1 MTASARNALPLERH
15 QAADSGSRP
24 IRYFIGLELIHSRL
38 EIEAAL
44 VRVTGQGL
52 SADLQVIDTVTTQDQ
67 RIELA
72 LSVGENQQTT
82 SEAALFNEAAQ
93 SAYLTEAAADLVHS
107 ITARFKLDDG
117 LILACV
123 LHNFGIWFNDP
134 VDGYHYLPRC
144 DTSLLSK
151 ITGLT
156 IIDDLPGRDRAYG
169 GHGGP
174 VEAIGIWML
183 LADRGQIPGRR
194 IRAVV
199 QFDTTLRLLLLP
211 PRQPLQIPNHLICH
225 ELGPGQSLLDQILL
239 ELVDESVSDPYG
251 KLAVQGRHRP
261 TLLQRWEQLF
271 NETSSNWSP
280 HGPATDPWIQVL
292 RDWSQTQSI
301 SLHDALCTA
310 IQMLTGR
317 LAQHVKHELPR
328 SQPVGQI
335 ILAGAGH
342 TNAFFVRELQQR
354 LPEVEI
360 AFLEPDKILPTPSL
374 GAAAAAVLGQLHLDQ
389 IPGNSPALT
398 GTDVPR
404 VLGRLTPGNPANWHE
419 VLANLAKTLP
429 AKLPLRSAI

>member
-1 MTASARNALPLERH
+1 MTASARNSLPLKSH
-15 QAADSGSRP
+15 QAAESGSQP
-24 IRYFIGLELIHSRL
+24 IRYFIGLELMRDRL

-44 VRVTGQGL
+44 VRVEGRGL
-52 SADLQVIDTVTTQDQ
+52 SSDVQVVDTVTAKDQ

-72 LSVGENQQTT
+72 LSQDDTQPIT

-107 ITARFKLDDG
+107 FTSRFHADDG

-123 LHNFGIWFNDP
+123 LHGFGIWSHDSI
-134 VDGYHYLPRC
+134 DGYRYLPRC

-174 VEAIGIWML
+174 VEATGIWML
-183 LADRGQIPGRR
+183 LADRGKIPGRR

-199 QFDTTLRLLLLP
+199 QFDHTLRLLLLP
-211 PRQPLQIPNHLICH
+211 PRQPVQIPNHLICH

-261 TLLQRWEQLF
+261 TLLQRWEPLLD
-271 NETSSNWSP
+271 EMTSNWSP
-280 HGPATDPWIQVL
+280 HGPATKPWLQVL
-292 RDWSQTQSI
+292 REWSQTQSI

-310 IQMLTGR
+310 IQMLTNR

-335 ILAGAGH
+335 ILAGTGH
-342 TNAFFVRELQQR
+342 TNAFFVRELQQK

-360 AFLEPDKILPTPSL
+360 AFLDEEKILPAQSL
-374 GAAAAAVLGQLHLDQ
+374 GAAATAVLGQLYLDQ
-389 IPGNSPALT
+389 IPANSPALT
-398 GTDVPR
+398 GTAVPR

-419 VLANLAKTLP
+419 VLANLAETLP